1 MTMLFWWIK
10 RKAKFILDNTLGK
23 KKKKKAILQFQVNK
37 EGCDCILFGYSF
49 RNQMKVYRLIWI
61 PGKLVLWFLSLSM
74 CIVPRSVLI
83 SVVEKYTFILFF
95 FFPKIALRPC
105 TLTLPSQL
113 FWIQKYFISEVLL
126 NAHSFRCFI

>member
-61 PGKLVLWFLSLSM
+61 PGKLVL
-74 CIVPRSVLI
+74 
-83 SVVEKYTFILFF
+83 
-95 FFPKIALRPC
+95 
-105 TLTLPSQL
+105 
-113 FWIQKYFISEVLL
+113 
-126 NAHSFRCFI
+126 